1 MSGAEIPLLIAG
13 LTIAAGSA
21 AYGAYSSIEQA
32 EKQNEAIENQLKQAR
47 ENMATKVH
55 LAESEEAMIEAQALE
70 NRDILAKQEARNAA
84 RARGT
89 ARASFSNSTIGMT
102 SGAPMAVV
110 ENIQTQTTENQALAS
125 IQASREMYGAQ
136 RARAGQTVSAMSE
149 YDTVRL
155 QALAGVRNGL
165 MDAIGGGLSGAS
177 SGLSIASAGM
187 SLYGNYKSLRGAPKP
202 PK

>member
-1 MSGAEIPLLIAG
+1 MCEATTIATLGLI
-13 LTIAAGSA
+13 IAAGGA

-32 EKQNEAIENQLKQAR
+32 EKQNEAIENQLRQAR
-47 ENMATKVH
+47 ENMASKTA

-89 ARASFSNSTIGMT
+89 ARASFSNSTIGLT

-125 IQASREMYGAQ
+125 IQAGREMYGAK
-136 RARAGQTVSAMSE
+136 RARAGETISAMSE
-149 YDTVRL
+149 YDSVRL

-165 MDAIGGGLSGAS
+165 MDAIGGGLSGLGTGLSIAS
-177 SGLSIASAGM
+177 SGLSM
-187 SLYGNYKSLRGAPKP
+187 YGNYKGMKE
-202 PK
+202 KGW